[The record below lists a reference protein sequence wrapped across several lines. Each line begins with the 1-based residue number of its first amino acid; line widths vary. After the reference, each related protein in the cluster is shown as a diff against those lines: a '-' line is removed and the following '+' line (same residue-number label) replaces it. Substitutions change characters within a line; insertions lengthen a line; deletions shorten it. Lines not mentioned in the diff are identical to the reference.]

1 VKLELKIDLFL
12 FFFFKTQQF
21 MIYRI
26 VALLLPLTVYSVEI
40 TNGINSVISKLM
52 TFVENVETGR
62 IFFIMSSIFELR
74 RRHQFF

>member
-1 VKLELKIDLFL
+1 
-12 FFFFKTQQF
+12 

-62 IFFIMSSIFELR
+62 FFFIMLMSSIFELR